1 MNFFTLS
8 IVFLYYFLNVLS
20 KHVLWQVLCM
30 IVLSIQSLTIYDYP
44 NEEVNL
50 DYYFFVGRINYC
62 GICELGLSK

>member
-1 MNFFTLS
+1 
-8 IVFLYYFLNVLS
+8 
-20 KHVLWQVLCM
+20 M